1 MNQNLQ
7 QTKAHY
13 EYKMKDLVV
22 KLTEREAEIT
32 NLEMRLKTLAYDDQ
46 MPISRDM
53 VSDFVVI
60 IIKINLNTLFVYL
73 NDSIISSS

>member
-1 MNQNLQ
+1 
-7 QTKAHY
+7 
-13 EYKMKDLVV
+13 MKDLVV